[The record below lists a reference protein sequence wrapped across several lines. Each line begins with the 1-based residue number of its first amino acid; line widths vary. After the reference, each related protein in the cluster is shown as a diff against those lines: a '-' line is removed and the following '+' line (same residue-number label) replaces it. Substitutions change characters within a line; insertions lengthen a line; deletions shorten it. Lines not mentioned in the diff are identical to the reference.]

1 MFQIHKPMPK
11 PVMRPLATAHLAQ
24 TMTLLSLTVGELRQ
38 QIDAELSANPALELV
53 EERRCPTCRRL
64 LPPRGPCPICSC
76 PPAGKESEAVI
87 FVSPRDDF
95 IPMGDGRTDAM
106 PEDDF
111 SATGEDLA
119 TYVLRQVAP
128 DLEPEERVVAAFL
141 LSNLDEDGLLTVS
154 FVEAAR
160 YLHVPLEMLKA
171 VQEVIQRADP
181 LGVGSTSTYEALRV
195 QIEVLSETVVVP
207 ELAKQIV
214 EEGMALVS
222 RRQHAELARQFGV
235 SVRAVQS
242 AVAFISE
249 NLNPFPARSHWGD
262 VRQPA
267 NSHCTVY
274 HHPDILI
281 DYLSDDADG
290 RLVVEI
296 ILPLSGTLR
305 VNPLFKRVVAEA
317 SGEKREEWKNDL
329 ERASLF
335 VKCLQQRN
343 HTIHRLVQRLVALQ
357 KRFIINGEKHLVPLT
372 RAQISKELEVHESTI
387 SRAVANKT
395 VQLPN
400 RKIIP
405 MASFFDRSLNVRTVL
420 KDIIAKENSPM
431 SDSQLVAL
439 LKKQGFSVARRTV
452 AKYRSMEGI
461 LPAHLRQTAGQAA

>member
-1 MFQIHKPMPK
+1 MFQIHKPIPK
-11 PVMRPLATAHLAQ
+11 TLMRPLATAHLAQ

-64 LPPRGPCPICSC
+64 LSPGSPCPVCSC
-76 PPAGKESEAVI
+76 PPPGKEGEAVI

-95 IPMGDGRTDAM
+95 VPMGDGRADEI

-111 SATGEDLA
+111 AASGEDLA
-119 TYVLRQVAP
+119 THVLRQVAL
-128 DLEPEERVVAAFL
+128 DLDAEEKVVAAFL

-154 FVEAAR
+154 FAETAR
-160 YLHVPLEMLKA
+160 YLHVSLETIKA

-181 LGVGSTSTYEALRV
+181 LGVGSSSTYEALKV
-195 QIEVLSETVVVP
+195 QIEVLSETVSVP
-207 ELAKQIV
+207 ELAKRIV
-214 EEGMALVS
+214 AEGMALVS

-235 SVRAVQS
+235 GVRAVQS
-242 AVAFISE
+242 AIAFISE

-262 VRQPA
+262 VRQPS
-267 NSHCTVY
+267 NNYCPVY
-274 HHPDILI
+274 YHPDILI
-281 DYLSDDADG
+281 DYLADDADG

-305 VNPLFKRVVAEA
+305 VNPLFKRVVADA
-317 SGEKREEWKNDL
+317 SADKRDEWRSDL

-357 KRFIINGEKHLVPLT
+357 KRFIINGEKHIIPLT
-372 RAQISKELEVHESTI
+372 RAQISRELGVHESTI

-420 KDIIAKENSPM
+420 KDIIAKENAPL
-431 SDSQLVAL
+431 SDSQLVTL
-439 LKKQGFSVARRTV
+439 LNKLGFSVARRTV

-461 LPAHLRQTAGQAA
+461 LPVHMRQTAG